1 MASQQQIRH
10 PHSDAGP
17 IMPTQRNL
25 HFNVPAEQIA
35 TWNKNSMHLS
45 HFLNSLSIFFPV
57 GERFFIDSVRN
68 YRDAITDPD
77 LKQAVKAFIGQEAM
91 HGREHEQYN
100 EALFSRVPAARAM
113 EKMVDRL
120 LRMVQKLPASWQLST
135 TIALEHFTA
144 ILADALLNEPRV
156 LENAEPHYSRLWIWH
171 ALEETEHKSVAF
183 DVWVSVRGR
192 GPLAYLQRSM
202 GLIAATIVFWTI
214 AIPFYLRILGHEK
227 QLSNTR
233 GWREILRYAF
243 GEIGVL
249 RKLVRP
255 WADYFRPSF
264 HPWDHD
270 NRHQL
275 ARLEALTAEL
285 ERVV

>member
-1 MASQQQIRH
+1 MTRQQQ
-10 PHSDAGP
+10 PHTPYDSARR
-17 IMPTQRNL
+17 IIPTQRNL

-35 TWNKNSMHLS
+35 SWNNHSMHLS

-68 YRDAITDPD
+68 YRDAIADPD
-77 LKQAVKAFIGQEAM
+77 LKRAVKAFIGQEAM

-100 EALFSRVPAARAM
+100 EALFRRVPAARAM

-120 LRMVQKLPASWQLST
+120 LRLVQKLPKSSQLST

-144 ILADALLNEPRV
+144 ILADALLNEPRI
-156 LENAEPHYSRLWIWH
+156 LENAEPHYARLWIWH

-183 DVWVSVRGR
+183 DVWLAVRGR

-202 GLIAATIVFWTI
+202 GLIVATIIFWAI
-214 AIPFYLRILGHEK
+214 AIPFYLRILGHER
-227 QLSNTR
+227 QLSNAR

-270 NRHQL
+270 NQHQL
-275 ARLEALTAEL
+275 ARLKSLTNEL
-285 ERVV
+285 ERVA